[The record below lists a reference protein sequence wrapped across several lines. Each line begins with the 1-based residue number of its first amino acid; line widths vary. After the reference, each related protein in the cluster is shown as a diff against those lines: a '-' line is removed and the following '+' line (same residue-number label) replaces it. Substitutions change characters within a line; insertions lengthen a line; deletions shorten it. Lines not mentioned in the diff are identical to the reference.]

1 MGFSVLI
8 LIWILQKSSEYY
20 TECLSF
26 KFHGFI
32 FGSCLRYCFILLLL
46 LPMTF
51 RLRSFTRIKICLI
64 LSILYTRLYSASK
77 HCKTLYI
84 HHFTF
89 KDSLDT
95 SHSTEPFS
103 WAFLLWVPTISPIRI
118 WAKCLLSLGEMPF
131 TFWQEDTGWWS
142 LECYQI
148 CVCEPF
154 SKTFGYYL
162 CYFHGWA
169 SFISSKHWK
178 SYHQNMPDF
187 GPNASTEHSS
197 ECTLAHTRIPWLI
210 SAVFSSLGIL
220 LQNAQK
226 CLSFR
231 PLSFLFYTFVW
242 PTAIFPALPISS
254 SWVVSTFTLFEISF
268 HSGMNLF

>member
-1 MGFSVLI
+1 
-8 LIWILQKSSEYY
+8 
-20 TECLSF
+20 
-26 KFHGFI
+26 
-32 FGSCLRYCFILLLL
+32 
-46 LPMTF
+46 
-51 RLRSFTRIKICLI
+51 
-64 LSILYTRLYSASK
+64 
-77 HCKTLYI
+77 
-84 HHFTF
+84 
-89 KDSLDT
+89 
-95 SHSTEPFS
+95 
-103 WAFLLWVPTISPIRI
+103 
-118 WAKCLLSLGEMPF
+118 MPF

-162 CYFHGWA
+162 WYFHGWD

-187 GPNASTEHSS
+187 GPNAFSEYSS

-242 PTAIFPALPISS
+242 PTAIFPALQISS

-268 HSGMNLF
+268 QFRDEPFLVWSFICSLLFLLVITSSQSLSLFILEALFTCFCCS